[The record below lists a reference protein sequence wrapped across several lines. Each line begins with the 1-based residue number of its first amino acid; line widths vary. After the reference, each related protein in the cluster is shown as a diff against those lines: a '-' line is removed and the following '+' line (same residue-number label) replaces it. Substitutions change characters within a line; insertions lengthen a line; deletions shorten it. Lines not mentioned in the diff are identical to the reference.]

1 MTVSVLRTHV
11 RDAIRTLVATGEL
24 KAGDRLGEEQLSA
37 RLGVSRSPIREALR
51 ELEQQGVV
59 VSYPNRGSFVVSL
72 DRSDIDDIVV
82 VRASMEGLAARLAA
96 DRLARRDFD
105 SLERI
110 VDRMEAA
117 AQRTPPD
124 TTTVVQSDAE
134 LHEAIVNA
142 SGNRRLVRMWGS
154 LDPIVWMIRLR
165 PLEDRPE
172 RHRQVPGEHREL
184 LAALRAGPDEAEAAA
199 RFHVVRGLGQVPA
212 RALEGA
218 GTGAIAAT
226 AASAASAPATQHSG
240 ARALA
245 HSTLPLP

>member
-1 MTVSVLRTHV
+1 VTVSVLRTHV
-11 RDAIRTLVATGEL
+11 RDAIHALIATGEL
-24 KAGDRLGEEQLSA
+24 KAGDRLGEEQLSS

-51 ELEQQGVV
+51 ELEQQGVA

-72 DRSDIDDIVV
+72 DQTDIDEILV
-82 VRASMEGLAARLAA
+82 VRASMEGLAARLAS

-105 SLERI
+105 ALERI

-117 AQRTPPD
+117 ARHTPLD
-124 TTTVVQSDAE
+124 TPAIVQADAE
-134 LHEAIVNA
+134 LHAAIMQA
-142 SGNRRLVRMWGS
+142 SGNRRLIRMWGS

-199 RFHVVRGLGQVPA
+199 RFHVVRGLGQVPT
-212 RALEGA
+212 RPLEN
-218 GTGAIAAT
+218 TQT
-226 AASAASAPATQHSG
+226 AAAAHGDT
-240 ARALA
+240 RAHTALQ
-245 HSTLPLP
+245 LP

>member
-11 RDAIRTLVATGEL
+11 RDAIRQLIATGEL

-72 DRSDIDDIVV
+72 DQTDIDEILV
-82 VRASMEGLAARLAA
+82 VRASLEGLAARLAS

-105 SLERI
+105 ALERI
-110 VDRMEAA
+110 VDRMDAA

-124 TTTVVQSDAE
+124 ATGVVQADAE
-134 LHEAIVNA
+134 LHAALVAA
-142 SGNRRLVRMWGS
+142 SGNRRLQRIWGS

-184 LAALRAGPDEAEAAA
+184 LNALRAGPDKAEAAA
-199 RFHVVRGLGQVPA
+199 RFHVVRGVQQPQS
-212 RALEGA
+212 LEVLL
-218 GTGAIAAT
+218 
-226 AASAASAPATQHSG
+226 QH
-240 ARALA
+240 A
-245 HSTLPLP
+245 